1 MKRTVEVEFSE
12 EAPVEIPA
20 LTVCAEEVGGNRIA
34 RRHFWLG
41 WQLFGKD

>member
-1 MKRTVEVEFSE
+1 MKRTIEVEFSE

-20 LTVCAEEVGGNRIA
+20 LTVSAEETGENRSA
-34 RRHFWLG
+34 GRHFWLG